1 MHIFVYIPCFPRI
14 YIYTHISICNNI
26 NLTVTWPRLEIRLL
40 LDTHTYLCVYR
51 HPLANAHAVGIIVHN
66 SSNARTRRCWHG
78 KQAAS
83 TASASTPSL
92 QVLWRRAQPSPSRRF
107 IYVFAI
113 MCAYVM
119 SCAVFLLC
127 VVETS
132 SYRGIISMAAE
143 AGVYAQCLFK
153 ICPSCIV
160 IHVESV
166 LVSPAL

>member
-1 MHIFVYIPCFPRI
+1 MKHVYSIHIHMHIFVYIPCFPRI

-40 LDTHTYLCVYR
+40 LDTHTYLHVYR

-107 IYVFAI
+107 IYVYAI
-113 MCAYVM
+113 MCAH
-119 SCAVFLLC
+119 
-127 VVETS
+127 VV
-132 SYRGIISMAAE
+132 RGI
-143 AGVYAQCLFK
+143 
-153 ICPSCIV
+153 
-160 IHVESV
+160 
-166 LVSPAL
+166 LVVCCGNK